1 MSRKSQNQ
9 RRLADI
15 HLLGRLA
22 KQHYIS
28 GDYES
33 LCALCDRVQDLRV
46 QIAMTKIVADVQEAW
61 DAEMLMRTL
70 MVQTLIDN
78 LRDTR
83 RKLIQNSAS
92 YDHAEVLK
100 RLDVIE
106 GNIESIVGNSKLLYS
121 VKEEASKIRGYCNE
135 V

>member
-1 MSRKSQNQ
+1 M
-9 RRLADI
+9 
-15 HLLGRLA
+15 
-22 KQHYIS
+22 
-28 GDYES
+28 
-33 LCALCDRVQDLRV
+33 QDLRV

-106 GNIESIVGNSKLLYS
+106 GNIESLVGNSKLLYS